1 MPVSK
6 RSARSRG
13 TPQPRRTR
21 SLFLPLARS
30 DAEKV
35 ILRCRLELEAIRQGR
50 ADRANLDQMASTL
63 LLARY
68 LTEAGHG
75 LLPLP
80 FFYETELMLFD
91 AMDVYMRDGVP
102 IVSEPLLEHLVT
114 AINEYDRQL
123 RETRLQAVIDATRKL
138 DAYIARIKAMPAEQ
152 VSSAALDPERTNAG
166 E

>member
-6 RSARSRG
+6 RSTRSRG
-13 TPQPRRTR
+13 TPQPHRTR
-21 SLFLPLARS
+21 RLFLPLARS

-35 ILRCRLELEAIRQGR
+35 ILRCRLEFEAIRQGR

-63 LLARY
+63 LLIRY

-91 AMDVYMRDGVP
+91 AMEVYMRDGTPVVP
-102 IVSEPLLEHLVT
+102 GPLVERLV
-114 AINEYDRQL
+114 AAVNEYDRQL
-123 RETRLQAVIDATRKL
+123 RETRLQAVIDASRKL
-138 DAYIARIKAMPAEQ
+138 DAYIARIKASLAERT
-152 VSSAALDPERTNAG
+152 SSAEPDPEETDAG
-166 E
+166 D